1 MGERLTRFIIIF
13 MLKELSIA
21 NLAIIE
27 NIDVS
32 FSDGFTVLTG
42 ETGAGKSLVID
53 SLSLLL
59 GERASNELI
68 RAGEDNATIRGTFEI
83 HNPKLNAY
91 LSSLN
96 VPENDG
102 ELIVTRTL
110 SKTRGGV
117 KANGV
122 SLSVQELSKISHYLA
137 DIHSQFDFEKILNPE
152 NYLSIIDGFSQEL
165 TSSYLKAY
173 QSLLDDYR
181 GKKKEYEEL
190 LKRKKKIEEDR
201 DFFEYQYKE
210 LKAFGL
216 KEGEEEEIK
225 AEISLLTNYD
235 KIYSLS
241 QEAESILHEDFL
253 DRLYELNKVLGK
265 LASFQ
270 PQYEQTTA
278 LLDDRYYELNDTLND
293 LKKQL
298 NNLDYNPDRL
308 NELQQRDSD
317 LSSLKRKYHRTV
329 SELIAYRDE
338 LASSLGEGNDLD
350 SSLKE
355 KEKAKDESFL
365 LCLEKGKELT
375 QVRQRIAKSIEKELE
390 RNMEDLRLK
399 ASFQVHFAPLPESL
413 DDSILKE
420 DGLDEI
426 DFLIETNTGEGLKS
440 LSKVISGGEASRI
453 MLSFKA
459 VLIKANRIPT
469 VIFDEIDTGIS
480 GETAQAVAKKIRE
493 ISLSSQVIAITHM
506 PQVASLSDHHI
517 LISKEVKGQ
526 RTYAHIKT
534 LNLDEK
540 IQQVAYLI
548 SGGKITQ
555 KQLEYAK
562 EMVLAKRD

>member
-1 MGERLTRFIIIF
+1 MRVFESEKSNASPLGESFSGFIIFF
-13 MLKELSIA
+13 MLKQLSIA

-27 NIDVS
+27 NIEVS
-32 FSDGFTVLTG
+32 FQEGFTVLTG

-68 RAGEDNATIRGTFEI
+68 RAGEDSATIRGIFEVR
-83 HNPKLNAY
+83 NPSLSAL
-91 LSSLN
+91 LSSLGI
-96 VPENDG
+96 PENDG
-102 ELIVTRTL
+102 ELNIVRTL

-117 KANGV
+117 KVNGV
-122 SLSVQELSKISHYLA
+122 SVGVQDLNKIAKYLS

-165 TSSYLKAY
+165 TSSYKRAY
-173 QSLLDDYR
+173 GSLLLDYR
-181 GKKKEYEEL
+181 EKKKDYEALLKKKE
-190 LKRKKKIEEDR
+190 KIEEDR
-201 DFFEYQYKE
+201 DFYEYQYKE

-216 KEGEEEEIK
+216 KEGEEEEI
-225 AEISLLTNYD
+225 ASEIALLNNYD

-265 LASFQ
+265 LSSFQ
-270 PQYEQTTA
+270 PQYQQSHD
-278 LLDDRYYELNDTLND
+278 LLDERYYELEDTLSE
-293 LKKQL
+293 LKKKL

-317 LSSLKRKYHRTV
+317 LSSLKRTYKRNV
-329 SELIAYRDE
+329 PELIAYRDE
-338 LASSLGEGNDLD
+338 LASTLGEKADLEG
-350 SSLKE
+350 SLEEKKE
-355 KEKAKDESFL
+355 KMQEAFQA
-365 LCLEKGKELT
+365 CLEKGRELT
-375 QVRQRIAKSIEKELE
+375 KVRERIAQSIKKELE

-399 ASFQVHFAPLPESL
+399 ARFEIFFAPTAANPDE
-413 DDSILKE
+413 SILKE
-420 DGLDEI
+420 DGLDVV

-459 VLIKANRIPT
+459 VLIKANKIPT

-480 GETAQAVAKKIRE
+480 GETAQAVAKKIHE
-493 ISLSSQVIAITHM
+493 ISLASQVIAITHM

-517 LISKEVKGQ
+517 LISKEVKGN
-526 RTYAHIKT
+526 RTYAHMRN
-534 LNLDEK
+534 LNLE
-540 IQQVAYLI
+540 
-548 SGGKITQ
+548 
-555 KQLEYAK
+555 AK
-562 EMVLAKRD
+562 N

>member
-1 MGERLTRFIIIF
+1 
-13 MLKELSIA
+13 MLKQLSIA

-27 NIDVS
+27 NIEVS
-32 FSDGFTVLTG
+32 FQEGFTVLTG

-68 RAGEDNATIRGTFEI
+68 RAGEDSATIRGIFEVR
-83 HNPKLNAY
+83 NPSLSAL
-91 LSSLN
+91 LSSLGI
-96 VPENDG
+96 PENDG
-102 ELIVTRTL
+102 ELNIVRTL

-117 KANGV
+117 KVNGV
-122 SLSVQELSKISHYLA
+122 SVGVQDLNKIAKYLS

-165 TSSYLKAY
+165 TSSYKRAY
-173 QSLLDDYR
+173 GSLLLDYR
-181 GKKKEYEEL
+181 EKKKDYEALLKKKE
-190 LKRKKKIEEDR
+190 KIEEDR
-201 DFFEYQYKE
+201 DFYEYQYKE

-216 KEGEEEEIK
+216 KEGEEEEI
-225 AEISLLTNYD
+225 ASEIALLNNYD

-265 LASFQ
+265 LSSFQ
-270 PQYEQTTA
+270 PQYQQSHD
-278 LLDDRYYELNDTLND
+278 LLDERYYELEDTLSE
-293 LKKQL
+293 LKKKL

-317 LSSLKRKYHRTV
+317 LSSLKRKYKRNV
-329 SELIAYRDE
+329 PELIAYRDE
-338 LASSLGEGNDLD
+338 LASTLGEKADLEG
-350 SSLKE
+350 SLEEKKE
-355 KEKAKDESFL
+355 KMQEAFQA
-365 LCLEKGKELT
+365 CLEKGRELT
-375 QVRQRIAKSIEKELE
+375 KVRERIAQSIKKELE

-399 ASFQVHFAPLPESL
+399 ARFEIFFAPTAANPDE
-413 DDSILKE
+413 SILKE
-420 DGLDEI
+420 DGLDVV

-459 VLIKANRIPT
+459 VLIKVNKIPT

-480 GETAQAVAKKIRE
+480 GETAQAVAKKIHE
-493 ISLSSQVIAITHM
+493 ISLASQVIAITHM

-517 LISKEVKGQ
+517 LISKEVKGN
-526 RTYAHIKT
+526 RTYAHMRN
-534 LNLDEK
+534 LNLEEK
-540 IQQVAYLI
+540 IREVAYLI
-548 SGGKITQ
+548 SGGKVTE

-562 EMVLAKRD
+562 EMILAKRD